1 MFWYFID
8 PLYLILVMPAVLFA
22 LIASAS
28 VNATFEKYA
37 KQRSLRGLT
46 GAEAARQV
54 LDANGLH
61 SVQIRHVSGKLTDHY
76 DPRDNTIY
84 LSDSVHD
91 NTSTAAIGVAA
102 HEAGH
107 AVQHATH
114 YLPIK
119 IRSAIIPVTNFGS
132 RLAVPLIIIGLILC
146 AWENTGAF
154 GSLLAYTGIIC
165 FALTAVF
172 QLVTLPTEFNA
183 SRRAMQALAHG
194 GILSGDELHGARKV
208 LTAAAMTYVAA
219 LAVSL
224 AQLLRLLIIV
234 AGSSRRR
241 S

>member
-1 MFWYFID
+1 MPFFID
-8 PLYLILVMPAVLFA
+8 YWYIVLVLPAMLFA

-28 VNATFEKYA
+28 VNSTFEKYA
-37 KQRSLRGLT
+37 KQRSMRGLT
-46 GAEAARQV
+46 GAEAARMV

-61 SVQIRHVSGKLTDHY
+61 NVQIRRVNGKLTDHY

-91 NTSTAAIGVAA
+91 NASTAAIGVAA

-132 RLAVPLIIIGLILC
+132 RLAIPLILIGLLLG
-146 AWENTGAF
+146 AWSGNYT
-154 GSLLAYTGIIC
+154 LAVVGIVC
-165 FALTAVF
+165 FSLTAVF

-183 SRRAMQALAHG
+183 SSRAMRALEG
-194 GILSGDELHGARKV
+194 CQILSGDELYGARRV
-208 LTAAAMTYVAA
+208 LSAAAMTYVAA

-224 AQLLRLLIIV
+224 AQLLRLVLIV
-234 AGSSRRR
+234 AGNSRRR
-241 S
+241 N

>member
-1 MFWYFID
+1 MFWLD
-8 PLYLILVMPAVLFA
+8 PLYLILVLPAVLLA

-28 VNATFEKYA
+28 VNATFEKFT
-37 KQRSLRGLT
+37 KQLSSRRLS
-46 GAEAARQV
+46 GAEAARRV
-54 LDANGLH
+54 LDAHGLQ
-61 SVQIRHVSGKLTDHY
+61 SVQIRRTSGKLTDHY

-84 LSDSVHD
+84 LSDAVHD

-119 IRSAIIPVTNFGS
+119 IRSAIIPATNIGS
-132 RLAVPLIIIGLILC
+132 RLAVPLVLLGLLFG
-146 AWENTGAF
+146 AWNGNYM
-154 GSLLAYTGIIC
+154 LAYVGVAC
-165 FALTAVF
+165 FSLTAIF

-183 SRRAMQALAHG
+183 SRRAMSALENE
-194 GILSGDELHGARKV
+194 GILTRDELHGARKV

-224 AQLLRLLIIV
+224 AQLLRLLLMV
-234 AGSSRRR
+234 AGNSRRR
-241 S
+241 N